1 MEGTRPSTVN
11 SIGMFDMLKGVGMIT
26 IVLAHTAELYPMQIS
41 GGLSLTAFFPFIYRE
56 ALMAAFFIASGY
68 GFRKR
73 SIGKCI
79 QQQLRALLKPYC
91 ITAVCTSLL
100 HLLCHYMAFH
110 YFPSS
115 VTETLKVAGGFLLGL
130 PHTTTYA
137 GQQFF
142 STGPM
147 WYLLSLLIGWVL
159 LDAILN
165 IFPEKYTHWAVLGI
179 MLLGWGTTLVWE
191 LPFSLSQGAVI
202 VPYLYI
208 GYLAKKNRWLD
219 KPLPRRTLYIL
230 LGGHSS
236 DRCGSSA
243 CPEHRLHFHG
253 RVDPGPAE
261 HPAGCRHRL
270 FVHPPV
276 HAAQPFYRP
285 HRTGPAGHRPQL
297 AEHLLHP
304 HGGAYRHSVVSVRG
318 SLYRPPAAGYAAAER
333 DRVYLHRAG
342 VRPAEP
348 AAQLD
353 RQSLSR
359 TAAGPAAYPRAF
371 AALISPAAAVQPYP
385 IKQEENPVM
394 NNDAPQTLDAA
405 GSRVAELEQQLRLS
419 DEGVSRLAQ
428 RCLELEQQ
436 VLKYEAV
443 LASQGADT
451 EQGAL
456 LLPQLFY
463 DSGSGFSPHEC
474 LTVAPDSYDELTHE
488 VSAVFELPVEARALR
503 LDPGE
508 FACCIT
514 DFSLSDER
522 LSYHIIN
529 GNALQEGTMLFMNID
544 PNLTVESAVGFPAGL
559 RFAVKYRYY
568 PLGRYLHEQP
578 GKAPAAGADRAQG
591 RDRGRVPSG
600 HRTAAGGKR

>member
-230 LGGHSS
+230 LGG
-236 DRCGSSA
+236 
-243 CPEHRLHFHG
+243 
-253 RVDPGPAE
+253 
-261 HPAGCRHRL
+261 
-270 FVHPPV
+270 
-276 HAAQPFYRP
+276 
-285 HRTGPAGHRPQL
+285 
-297 AEHLLHP
+297 
-304 HGGAYRHSVVSVRG
+304 
-318 SLYRPPAAGYAAAER
+318 
-333 DRVYLHRAG
+333 
-342 VRPAEP
+342 
-348 AAQLD
+348 
-353 RQSLSR
+353 
-359 TAAGPAAYPRAF
+359 TA
-371 AALISPAAAVQPYP
+371 LTAV
-385 IKQEENPVM
+385 
-394 NNDAPQTLDAA
+394 
-405 GSRVAELEQQLRLS
+405 
-419 DEGVSRLAQ
+419 
-428 RCLELEQQ
+428 
-436 VLKYEAV
+436 
-443 LASQGADT
+443 
-451 EQGAL
+451 GAL
-456 LLPQLFY
+456 LAQSTDCISMGEWTLGPLSILLDAVTGLGILSIVIWFQRRVENVVTHAIQAIGRRSLFI
-463 DSGSGFSPHEC
+463 FCVH
-474 LTVAPDSYDELTHE
+474 TVELTAIPWYLMPQKFAAHPVLGMVLQFTLSLGSTLLICE
-488 VSAVFELPVEARALR
+488 LLVRRRDLKFWLTSRREQKAAEAPRRRSARTETPERH
-503 LDPGE
+503 
-508 FACCIT
+508 FAAK
-514 DFSLSDER
+514 
-522 LSYHIIN
+522 H
-529 GNALQEGTMLFMNID
+529 
-544 PNLTVESAVGFPAGL
+544 
-559 RFAVKYRYY
+559 
-568 PLGRYLHEQP
+568 
-578 GKAPAAGADRAQG
+578 
-591 RDRGRVPSG
+591 
-600 HRTAAGGKR
+600 